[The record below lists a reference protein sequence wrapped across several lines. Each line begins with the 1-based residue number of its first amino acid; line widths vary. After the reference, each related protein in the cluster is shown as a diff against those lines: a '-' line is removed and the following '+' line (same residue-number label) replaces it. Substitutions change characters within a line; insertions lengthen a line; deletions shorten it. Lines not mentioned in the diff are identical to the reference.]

1 MMRVGHYYLLSVLL
15 SLIVIVIVIVIVW
28 HGRCKQWVIKKS
40 RAGGPLP
47 MLFDGWL
54 TFFDAARI
62 MRHL

>member
-1 MMRVGHYYLLSVLL
+1 MI
-15 SLIVIVIVIVIVW
+15 IVIVIVIVIVW

-62 MRHL
+62 MRHLYSQSPSVVFATV